1 MAFPIDAFARRM
13 VSRHVSRSARADFG
27 LDALEQALHDRQP
40 LRQADLI
47 HHGDGGVQYGSILYT
62 ERLIDP
68 GIEPSV
74 GSVVDP
80 YDNPVAE
87 PVIGLF
93 KAEVVHWCGPG
104 RSLEV
109 VEFAMLEWV
118 DRFSNRRLLEP
129 IGNIPPAKAEAAY
142 DAQPAVAP
150 IAAKKPSQ
158 STSGD
163 PGLVQGSGF

>member
-1 MAFPIDAFARRM
+1 M

-40 LRQADLI
+40 LRQANLI
-47 HHGDGGVQYGSILYT
+47 HHGDGGVRYGSILYT
-62 ERLIDP
+62 ECL
-68 GIEPSV
+68 IEPSV

-93 KAEVVHWCGPG
+93 KAEVVHWCGPW
-104 RSLEV
+104 RSFEV
-109 VEFAMLEWV
+109 VGFAMLEWV

-150 IAAKKPSQ
+150 IAAKNPSR
-158 STSGD
+158 SASGD